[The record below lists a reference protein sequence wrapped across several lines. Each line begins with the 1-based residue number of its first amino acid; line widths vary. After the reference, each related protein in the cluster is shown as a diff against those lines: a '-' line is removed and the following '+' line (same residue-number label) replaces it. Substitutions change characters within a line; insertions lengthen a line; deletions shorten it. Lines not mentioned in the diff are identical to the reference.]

1 LSKFELVAVPLSR
14 SAFEPFGDVIETAGY
29 PPSPINQGWAERYHD
44 LAQIDVTAA
53 GGRPL
58 VDLVR
63 TRPRTLPMSIKMVER
78 HALGSQAFVP
88 LARARFIVV
97 VAPAGATPKPSDLRA
112 FTTNGQQGVNY
123 RPGVWIRSAISSSST
138 VAAPQRIAKNWSSR
152 RTRLRCACDQ
162 ITERPSGFAISG
174 RSQAR
179 NCPRPGLP
187 TNLPSRHT
195 ASPREKVATGQPV
208 TDIPS

>member
-14 SAFEPFGDVIETAGY
+14 SGFEPFGDVIDTAGD

-123 RPGVWIRSAISSSST
+123 RPGVWHHPLLALDQVSDFLVLHRGGPT
-138 VAAPQRIAKNWSSR
+138 EDCEELVFAADEI
-152 RTRLRCACDQ
+152 TLRL
-162 ITERPSGFAISG
+162 
-174 RSQAR
+174 
-179 NCPRPGLP
+179 
-187 TNLPSRHT
+187 
-195 ASPREKVATGQPV
+195 
-208 TDIPS
+208 

>member
-14 SAFEPFGDVIETAGY
+14 SAFEPFGDVIETAGD

-63 TRPRTLPMSIKMVER
+63 TRPRTLPMSIRMVER

-88 LARARFIVV
+88 LTRARFIVV
-97 VAPAGATPKPSDLRA
+97 VARADATPKPSDLRA

-123 RPGVWIRSAISSSST
+123 RPGVWHHPLLALDQVSDFLVLHRGGPT
-138 VAAPQRIAKNWSSR
+138 EDCEELVFAADEI
-152 RTRLRCACDQ
+152 TLRL
-162 ITERPSGFAISG
+162 
-174 RSQAR
+174 
-179 NCPRPGLP
+179 
-187 TNLPSRHT
+187 
-195 ASPREKVATGQPV
+195 
-208 TDIPS
+208 

>member
-14 SAFEPFGDVIETAGY
+14 SAFEPFGDVIETAGD
-29 PPSPINQGWAERYHD
+29 PPSSINQGWAERYHD

-123 RPGVWIRSAISSSST
+123 RPGVWHHPLLALDQVSDFLVLHRGGPT
-138 VAAPQRIAKNWSSR
+138 EDCEELVFAADEI
-152 RTRLRCACDQ
+152 TLRL
-162 ITERPSGFAISG
+162 
-174 RSQAR
+174 
-179 NCPRPGLP
+179 
-187 TNLPSRHT
+187 
-195 ASPREKVATGQPV
+195 
-208 TDIPS
+208 

>member
-1 LSKFELVAVPLSR
+1 LSKFELVAVPLNR
-14 SAFEPFGDVIETAGY
+14 SAFEPFGDVIETAGD
-29 PPSPINQGWAERYHD
+29 PPSLINQGWAERYHD

-63 TRPRTLPMSIKMVER
+63 TRPRTLPMSIRMVER

-112 FTTNGQQGVNY
+112 FTTHGQQGVNY
-123 RPGVWIRSAISSSST
+123 RPGVWHHPLLALDQVSDFLVLHRGGPT
-138 VAAPQRIAKNWSSR
+138 EDCEELVFAADEI
-152 RTRLRCACDQ
+152 TLRL
-162 ITERPSGFAISG
+162 
-174 RSQAR
+174 
-179 NCPRPGLP
+179 
-187 TNLPSRHT
+187 
-195 ASPREKVATGQPV
+195 
-208 TDIPS
+208 

>member
-14 SAFEPFGDVIETAGY
+14 SAFKPFGDVIETAGD

-112 FTTNGQQGVNY
+112 FITNGQQGVNY
-123 RPGVWIRSAISSSST
+123 RAGVWHHPLLALDQVSDFLVLHRGGPT
-138 VAAPQRIAKNWSSR
+138 EDCEELVFAADEI
-152 RTRLRCACDQ
+152 TLRL
-162 ITERPSGFAISG
+162 
-174 RSQAR
+174 
-179 NCPRPGLP
+179 
-187 TNLPSRHT
+187 
-195 ASPREKVATGQPV
+195 
-208 TDIPS
+208 

>member
-1 LSKFELVAVPLSR
+1 LASYELLAVPLSR
-14 SAFEPFGDVIETAGY
+14 SAFEPFGDVIETAGD

-63 TRPRTLPMSIKMVER
+63 TRPRTPPMSIKMVER

-97 VAPAGATPKPSDLRA
+97 VGPADATPKPSDLRA
-112 FTTNGQQGVNY
+112 FITNGQQGVNY
-123 RPGVWIRSAISSSST
+123 RPGVWHHPLLALDQVSDFLVLHRGGPTEDCEELVFAEDEIT
-138 VAAPQRIAKNWSSR
+138 L
-152 RTRLRCACDQ
+152 RL
-162 ITERPSGFAISG
+162 
-174 RSQAR
+174 
-179 NCPRPGLP
+179 
-187 TNLPSRHT
+187 
-195 ASPREKVATGQPV
+195 
-208 TDIPS
+208 

>member
-14 SAFEPFGDVIETAGY
+14 SAFKPFGDVIETVGD

-97 VAPAGATPKPSDLRA
+97 VAPAGATPRPSDLRA
-112 FTTNGQQGVNY
+112 FITNGQQGVNY
-123 RPGVWIRSAISSSST
+123 RAGVWHHPLLALDQVSDFLVLHRGGPTEDCEELVFAEDEIT
-138 VAAPQRIAKNWSSR
+138 L
-152 RTRLRCACDQ
+152 RL
-162 ITERPSGFAISG
+162 
-174 RSQAR
+174 
-179 NCPRPGLP
+179 
-187 TNLPSRHT
+187 
-195 ASPREKVATGQPV
+195 
-208 TDIPS
+208 

>member
-1 LSKFELVAVPLSR
+1 VSKFELVAVPLSR
-14 SAFEPFGDVIETAGY
+14 SAFEPFGDVIETVGD

-97 VAPAGATPKPSDLRA
+97 VAPAGATPRPSDLRA
-112 FTTNGQQGVNY
+112 FITNGQQGVNY
-123 RPGVWIRSAISSSST
+123 RPGVWHHPLLALQVSDFLVLHRGGPT
-138 VAAPQRIAKNWSSR
+138 EDCEELVFAADDI
-152 RTRLRCACDQ
+152 TLRL
-162 ITERPSGFAISG
+162 
-174 RSQAR
+174 
-179 NCPRPGLP
+179 
-187 TNLPSRHT
+187 
-195 ASPREKVATGQPV
+195 
-208 TDIPS
+208 

>member
-14 SAFEPFGDVIETAGY
+14 SAFEPFGDVIETAGD

-63 TRPRTLPMSIKMVER
+63 TRPRTLPMSIRMVER

-88 LARARFIVV
+88 LTRARFIVV
-97 VAPAGATPKPSDLRA
+97 VARAGATPKPSDLRA
-112 FTTNGQQGVNY
+112 FATNGQQGVNY
-123 RPGVWIRSAISSSST
+123 RPGVWHHPLLALDQVSDFLVLHRGGPT
-138 VAAPQRIAKNWSSR
+138 EDCEELVFAADEI
-152 RTRLRCACDQ
+152 TLRL
-162 ITERPSGFAISG
+162 
-174 RSQAR
+174 
-179 NCPRPGLP
+179 
-187 TNLPSRHT
+187 
-195 ASPREKVATGQPV
+195 
-208 TDIPS
+208 

>member
-14 SAFEPFGDVIETAGY
+14 SAFEPFGDVIETAGD

-123 RPGVWIRSAISSSST
+123 RPGVWHHPLLALDQVSDFLVLHRGGPT
-138 VAAPQRIAKNWSSR
+138 EDCEELVFAADEI
-152 RTRLRCACDQ
+152 TLR
-162 ITERPSGFAISG
+162 F
-174 RSQAR
+174 
-179 NCPRPGLP
+179 
-187 TNLPSRHT
+187 
-195 ASPREKVATGQPV
+195 
-208 TDIPS
+208 

>member
-14 SAFEPFGDVIETAGY
+14 SGFEPFGDVIDTAGD

-63 TRPRTLPMSIKMVER
+63 TRPRTLPMSIRMVER

-88 LARARFIVV
+88 LTRARFIVV
-97 VAPAGATPKPSDLRA
+97 VARAGAMPKPSDLRA

-123 RPGVWIRSAISSSST
+123 RPGVWHHPLLALDQVSDFLVLHRGGPT
-138 VAAPQRIAKNWSSR
+138 EDCEELVFAADEI
-152 RTRLRCACDQ
+152 TLRL
-162 ITERPSGFAISG
+162 
-174 RSQAR
+174 
-179 NCPRPGLP
+179 
-187 TNLPSRHT
+187 
-195 ASPREKVATGQPV
+195 
-208 TDIPS
+208 

>member
-1 LSKFELVAVPLSR
+1 MSKFELVAVPLSR
-14 SAFEPFGDVIETAGY
+14 SAFEPFGDVIETAGD
-29 PPSPINQGWAERYHD
+29 PPSSINQGWAERYHD

-123 RPGVWIRSAISSSST
+123 RPGVWHHPLLALDQVSDFLVLHRGGPT
-138 VAAPQRIAKNWSSR
+138 EDCEELVFAADEI
-152 RTRLRCACDQ
+152 TLRL
-162 ITERPSGFAISG
+162 
-174 RSQAR
+174 
-179 NCPRPGLP
+179 
-187 TNLPSRHT
+187 
-195 ASPREKVATGQPV
+195 
-208 TDIPS
+208 

>member
-1 LSKFELVAVPLSR
+1 MSKFELVAVPLSR
-14 SAFEPFGDVIETAGY
+14 SAFEPFGDVIETAGD

-123 RPGVWIRSAISSSST
+123 RPGVWHHPLLALDQVSDFLVLHRGGPT
-138 VAAPQRIAKNWSSR
+138 EDCEELVFAADEI
-152 RTRLRCACDQ
+152 TLRL
-162 ITERPSGFAISG
+162 
-174 RSQAR
+174 
-179 NCPRPGLP
+179 
-187 TNLPSRHT
+187 
-195 ASPREKVATGQPV
+195 
-208 TDIPS
+208 

>member
-1 LSKFELVAVPLSR
+1 MSKFELVAVPLSR
-14 SAFEPFGDVIETAGY
+14 SAFKPFGDVIETVGD

-88 LARARFIVV
+88 LARARFVVV
-97 VAPAGATPKPSDLRA
+97 VAPAGATSRPSDLRA
-112 FTTNGQQGVNY
+112 FITNGQQGVNY
-123 RPGVWIRSAISSSST
+123 RPGVWHHPLLVLDQVSEFVVLDRGASET
-138 VAAPQRIAKNWSSR
+138 DCEEAAFESEEI
-152 RTRLRCACDQ
+152 TLR
-162 ITERPSGFAISG
+162 F
-174 RSQAR
+174 
-179 NCPRPGLP
+179 
-187 TNLPSRHT
+187 
-195 ASPREKVATGQPV
+195 
-208 TDIPS
+208 